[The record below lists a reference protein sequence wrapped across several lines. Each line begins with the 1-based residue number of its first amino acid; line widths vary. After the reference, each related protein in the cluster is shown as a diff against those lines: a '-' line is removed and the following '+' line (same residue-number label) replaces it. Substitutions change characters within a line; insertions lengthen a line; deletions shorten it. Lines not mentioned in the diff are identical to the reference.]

1 MTEEAFFAC
10 AILLTYLLRFMNIV
24 ILFLVVGFAVIYLIA
39 RYDKQNADK
48 VDVILRANKNVPPL
62 FMLRSAELKVNA
74 IKAAL
79 SNPAIELVDQQG
91 AKEVKAQFDQ
101 LMDDYKNREITL
113 AIYYTRLGA
122 LLIKI
127 NELRGVSDGVEVS

>member
-1 MTEEAFFAC
+1 
-10 AILLTYLLRFMNIV
+10 MNVV
-24 ILFLVVGFAVIYLIA
+24 ILFLVVGFAAIYLIA
-39 RYDKQNADK
+39 RYEKQNANK

-79 SNPAIELVDQQG
+79 TNPAMQLVDQHG
-91 AKEVKAQFDQ
+91 VKEVRDQFDH

-113 AIYYTRLGA
+113 AAYYTRLGA
-122 LLIKI
+122 LLIKV
-127 NELRGVSDGVEVS
+127 NELRGIPEGAEVS

>member
-1 MTEEAFFAC
+1 
-10 AILLTYLLRFMNIV
+10 MNIV

-39 RYDKQNADK
+39 RYEKQNSHK

-74 IKAAL
+74 IKTAL
-79 SNPAIELVDQQG
+79 SNPAMQLVDQQG
-91 AKEVKAQFDQ
+91 LKDVEGQFER
-101 LMDDYKNREITL
+101 LMDDYKNREVTL

-122 LLIKI
+122 LLIKV
-127 NELRGVSDGVEVS
+127 NELRGIPEGVEVS

>member
-1 MTEEAFFAC
+1 
-10 AILLTYLLRFMNIV
+10 MNVV

-39 RYDKQNADK
+39 RYDKQNSNK

-79 SNPAIELVDQQG
+79 SNPAMELVDQQG
-91 AKEVKAQFDQ
+91 AKEVRAQFDQ

-122 LLIKI
+122 LLIKV